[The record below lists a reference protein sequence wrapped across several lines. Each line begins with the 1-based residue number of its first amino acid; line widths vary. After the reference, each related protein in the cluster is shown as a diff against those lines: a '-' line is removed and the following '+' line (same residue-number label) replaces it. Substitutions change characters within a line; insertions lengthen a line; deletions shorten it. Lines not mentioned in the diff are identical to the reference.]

1 MQKKKEACKMKPVD
15 EDRRHKRMDYGG
27 YFTQQASGID
37 GSVTNPFQLNT
48 NFNLNNSAG
57 YANGA
62 QTQIYGQYTNPYLT
76 GNRSLQTTTASQQ
89 NAYRQSTHDS
99 LQAFFNTGL
108 QYQLYQKSSLMGT
121 TDGRSAASGIMAGI
135 PGSSLVGALCG
146 NPSERRKQRR
156 IRTTFTS
163 GQLKELERSFMES
176 HYPDIYTRE
185 DIAMRIDL
193 TEARVQVWF
202 QNRRAKYRKQE
213 KQRRAK
219 EEGEDAEK
227 KSEVDEKIN
236 TSETLSE
243 LVDH

>member
-1 MQKKKEACKMKPVD
+1 
-15 EDRRHKRMDYGG
+15 MDYGG
-27 YFTQQASGID
+27 YFTQQTSGID
-37 GSVTNPFQLNT
+37 GSV
-48 NFNLNNSAG
+48 AG
-57 YANGA
+57 YTNGA
-62 QTQIYGQYTNPYLT
+62 QTQIYSQYANPYLA
-76 GNRSLQTTTASQQ
+76 GNSGPLLRSLQTTSSTQQ

-121 TDGRSAASGIMAGI
+121 ADGRSATSGIMAGI

-163 GQLKELERSFMES
+163 GQLKELERSFLES

-227 KSEVDEKIN
+227 KSEVDEKVAVS
-236 TSETLSE
+236 SEALSD
-243 LVDH
+243 LVEQ

>member
-1 MQKKKEACKMKPVD
+1 
-15 EDRRHKRMDYGG
+15 MDYGG

-37 GSVTNPFQLNT
+37 GSNPFQLNT
-48 NFNLNNSAG
+48 NFNLNNTAG
-57 YANGA
+57 YSNGA
-62 QTQIYGQYTNPYLT
+62 QTQIYSQYANPYLAA
-76 GNRSLQTTTASQQ
+76 GNRSLQATSSTQQ

-108 QYQLYQKSSLMGT
+108 QYQLYQKSSLMGAAE
-121 TDGRSAASGIMAGI
+121 GRNATSGIMAGI

-163 GQLKELERSFMES
+163 GQLKELERSFLES

-219 EEGEDAEK
+219 EEGEDTEK
-227 KSEVDEKIN
+227 KSEVDDKVT
-236 TSETLSE
+236 TSEALSD
-243 LVDH
+243 LVDQ

>member
-1 MQKKKEACKMKPVD
+1 
-15 EDRRHKRMDYGG
+15 MDYGG
-27 YFTQQASGID
+27 YFTQQATGITD
-37 GSVTNPFQLNT
+37 SSVPNPFQINT
-48 NFNLNNSAG
+48 NFNLTNGTGG
-57 YANGA
+57 YGSGT
-62 QTQIYGQYTNPYLT
+62 QSQIYGQYANPYLT
-76 GNRSLQTTTASQQ
+76 GNRSIPSQSSSSTQ
-89 NAYRQSTHDS
+89 QSTVYRQSTHDS

-108 QYQLYQKSSLMGT
+108 QYQLYQKSSLMTSQDSIGRGGT
-121 TDGRSAASGIMAGI
+121 ANIMAGI
-135 PGSSLVGALCG
+135 PGSSLVGALCGG

-219 EEGEDAEK
+219 EDDEIEK
-227 KSEVDEKIN
+227 KTENDQKVDCSLAEIAN
-236 TSETLSE
+236 Q
-243 LVDH
+243 

>member
-1 MQKKKEACKMKPVD
+1 
-15 EDRRHKRMDYGG
+15 MDYGG

-37 GSVTNPFQLNT
+37 SSVSNPFQLNP
-48 NFNLNNSAG
+48 NFNLNNSAS
-57 YANGA
+57 YSNGA
-62 QTQIYGQYTNPYLT
+62 QTQIYSQYANPYLAA
-76 GNRSLQTTTASQQ
+76 GNRSLQTTSTSQQ
-89 NAYRQSTHDS
+89 SVYRQSTHDS

-108 QYQLYQKSSLMGT
+108 QYQLYQKSSLMGAA
-121 TDGRSAASGIMAGI
+121 DGRSATSGIMAGI

-163 GQLKELERSFMES
+163 GQLKELERSFLES

-219 EEGEDAEK
+219 EEGEDTEK
-227 KSEVDEKIN
+227 KSEVDDKGAA
-236 TSETLSE
+236 SEALSD

>member
-1 MQKKKEACKMKPVD
+1 M
-15 EDRRHKRMDYGG
+15 RG
-27 YFTQQASGID
+27 ASGI
-37 GSVTNPFQLNT
+37 NPFRKDIVFVMFSLKPTFPQALS
-48 NFNLNNSAG
+48 NSASIRS
-57 YANGA
+57 ACSIISVISPLSSA
-62 QTQIYGQYTNPYLT
+62 KR
-76 GNRSLQTTTASQQ
+76 RSLQTTSTSQQ
-89 NAYRQSTHDS
+89 NVYRQSTHDS

-108 QYQLYQKSSLMGT
+108 QYQLYQKSSLMGAA
-121 TDGRSAASGIMAGI
+121 DGRSATSGIMAGI

-163 GQLKELERSFMES
+163 GQLKELERSFLES

-219 EEGEDAEK
+219 EEGEDTEK
-227 KSEVDEKIN
+227 KSEVDDKGAA
-236 TSETLSE
+236 SEALSD
-243 LVDH
+243 LADH

>member
-1 MQKKKEACKMKPVD
+1 MGATD
-15 EDRRHKRMDYGG
+15 SR
-27 YFTQQASGID
+27 
-37 GSVTNPFQLNT
+37 
-48 NFNLNNSAG
+48 NS
-57 YANGA
+57 
-62 QTQIYGQYTNPYLT
+62 
-76 GNRSLQTTTASQQ
+76 
-89 NAYRQSTHDS
+89 
-99 LQAFFNTGL
+99 
-108 QYQLYQKSSLMGT
+108 
-121 TDGRSAASGIMAGI
+121 ASGIMAGI
-135 PGSSLVGALCG
+135 PGSSLVVLLHNIYITHLVTVARNKLYRCLDNTFMDSHRTLMQNNKISFCDYSPTSMEVGLVSMLKDLTQMKFVQNEAVLGALCG

-219 EEGEDAEK
+219 EDGEDAEK
-227 KSEVDEKIN
+227 KSEVDEKISTN
-236 TSETLSE
+236 ETTLSD
-243 LVDH
+243 LVDQ

>member
-1 MQKKKEACKMKPVD
+1 
-15 EDRRHKRMDYGG
+15 MDYGG
-27 YFTQQASGID
+27 YFTQHASAID
-37 GSVTNPFQLNT
+37 GSVTNPFQLNS
-48 NFNLNNSAG
+48 NFNLNNSTG

-62 QTQIYGQYTNPYLT
+62 QSQIYSQYTNPYLT
-76 GNRSLQTTTASQQ
+76 GNRSLQPTSATQQ
-89 NAYRQSTHDS
+89 GAYRQSTHDS

-108 QYQLYQKSSLMGT
+108 QYQLYHKSSLMGAAE
-121 TDGRSAASGIMAGI
+121 GRGAANGIMASI

-146 NPSERRKQRR
+146 NPTERRKQRR

-163 GQLKELERSFMES
+163 GQLKELERSFLES

-219 EEGEDAEK
+219 EEGENSAK
-227 KSEVDEKIN
+227 KSETDGKIP
-236 TSETLSE
+236 TSDLSD
-243 LVDH
+243 VADH

>member
-1 MQKKKEACKMKPVD
+1 
-15 EDRRHKRMDYGG
+15 MDYGG
-27 YFTQQASGID
+27 YFTQQASSID
-37 GSVTNPFQLNT
+37 GSVPNPFQLNT

-57 YANGA
+57 YGNGA

-76 GNRSLQTTTASQQ
+76 GNRSLPTSTSQQ

-108 QYQLYQKSSLMGT
+108 QYQLYQKSSLMGS
-121 TDGRSAASGIMAGI
+121 TDGRNAASGIMAGI

-227 KSEVDEKIN
+227 KSEVDEKLS
-236 TSETLSE
+236 TSETLSD

>member
-1 MQKKKEACKMKPVD
+1 
-15 EDRRHKRMDYGG
+15 MDYGG
-27 YFTQQASGID
+27 YFGQQTSAIGD
-37 GSVTNPFQLNT
+37 GSVPNPFQLNT
-48 NFNLNNSAG
+48 NFNLNSTGAG

-62 QTQIYGQYTNPYLT
+62 QTQIYGQYTNPYLASS
-76 GNRSLQTTTASQQ
+76 RSLQTTSTSQQ

-108 QYQLYQKSSLMGT
+108 QYQLYQKSSLMGAA
-121 TDGRSAASGIMAGI
+121 DGRSTAGGIMAGI

-163 GQLKELERSFMES
+163 GQLKELERSFLES

-219 EEGEDAEK
+219 EEGDDAEK
-227 KSEVDEKIN
+227 KSEVDDKLAS
-236 TSETLSE
+236 SETLSD
-243 LVDH
+243 LVEQ

>member
-1 MQKKKEACKMKPVD
+1 M
-15 EDRRHKRMDYGG
+15 KRMDFVFFNQRHINIDWYSG
-27 YFTQQASGID
+27 Y
-37 GSVTNPFQLNT
+37 TNNAP
-48 NFNLNNSAG
+48 S
-57 YANGA
+57 
-62 QTQIYGQYTNPYLT
+62 QIYSQYTNPYLA
-76 GNRSLQTTTASQQ
+76 GNRSLQTTSATQQ

-121 TDGRSAASGIMAGI
+121 ADGRSAASGIMAGI
-135 PGSSLVGALCG
+135 PSSSLVGALCG

-163 GQLKELERSFMES
+163 GQLKELERSFLES

-219 EEGEDAEK
+219 EEGENTEK
-227 KSEVDEKIN
+227 KSEVDDKIP
-236 TSETLSE
+236 TSDLSDI
-243 LVDH
+243 VDQ

>member
-1 MQKKKEACKMKPVD
+1 
-15 EDRRHKRMDYGG
+15 MDYGG

-193 TEARVQVWF
+193 TEARVQKLRLKVWF